1 MLTKSKSK
9 TRQNYVPVETDF
21 GIRQVSHQNFSRI
34 VALPKMALQNCGCN
48 LDDKNIKVNVTLV
61 QRDDEKFI
69 KVTPVCESQTGEKKK
84 EKRQ

>member
-34 VALPKMALQNCGCN
+34 VALPKLALQNCGIESQV
-48 LDDKNIKVNVTLV
+48 LVTLV
-61 QRDDEKFI
+61 QQNGERYLKLSPSTKGDER
-69 KVTPVCESQTGEKKK
+69 S
-84 EKRQ
+84 

>member
-34 VALPKMALQNCGCN
+34 VALPKLALQNCGIESQV
-48 LDDKNIKVNVTLV
+48 LVTLV
-61 QRDDEKFI
+61 QQNGERYLKLSPSSKGDER
-69 KVTPVCESQTGEKKK
+69 S
-84 EKRQ
+84 

>member
-34 VALPKMALQNCGCN
+34 VALPKLALQNCGI
-48 LDDKNIKVNVTLV
+48 DSQVIVTLV
-61 QRDDEKFI
+61 QQNGERYLKLSPSEKGDEK
-69 KVTPVCESQTGEKKK
+69 S
-84 EKRQ
+84 